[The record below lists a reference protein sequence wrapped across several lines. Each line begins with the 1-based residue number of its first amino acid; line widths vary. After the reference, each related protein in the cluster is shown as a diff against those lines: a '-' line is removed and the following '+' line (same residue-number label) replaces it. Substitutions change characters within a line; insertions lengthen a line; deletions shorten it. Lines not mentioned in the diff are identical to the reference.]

1 MGSTEFMENSTRS
14 SSHKDARVARRAL
27 FPELIGRLMSE
38 IRQIKFGDMDSV
50 ILDSQRQKQ

>member
-1 MGSTEFMENSTRS
+1 
-14 SSHKDARVARRAL
+14 RAL